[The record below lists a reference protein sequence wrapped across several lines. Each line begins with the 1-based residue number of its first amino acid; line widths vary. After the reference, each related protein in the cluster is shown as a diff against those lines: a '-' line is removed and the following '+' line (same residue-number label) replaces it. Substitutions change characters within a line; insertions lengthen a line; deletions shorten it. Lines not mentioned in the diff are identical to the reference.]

1 MVERVYI
8 CQQIVRGRHV
18 GQKYTV
24 ILFEQRMRTTNS
36 ELISLRKISVKFSLV
51 LPLVTLETYSTP
63 RRAIEITTLIHAEKV
78 YFQFKSGL
86 HNNASKQ
93 FTLASKN
100 HLGKTC

>member
-8 CQQIVRGRHV
+8 CQQIVHGRHV
-18 GQKYTV
+18 GQTYTD
-24 ILFEQRMRTTNS
+24 ILFEQRVRTTNS
-36 ELISLRKISVKFSLV
+36 ELISLRKISVEFSLV

-63 RRAIEITTLIHAEKV
+63 RRAIEITTLIHAGKV
-78 YFQFKSGL
+78 YFQIKSGL

-100 HLGKTC
+100 HSGKTC